1 MDCPK
6 CGGSGKIE
14 EDGKQVDCPRCD
26 GTGEVDSADVKEPPK
41 EPA

>member
-6 CGGSGKIE
+6 CGGSGKYT
-14 EDGKQVDCPRCD
+14 EDGKQVDCPECD
-26 GTGEVDSADVKEPPK
+26 GTGKVNDGVKEPPK